1 MMNFKYISNI
11 ATNPKIPMEM
21 GFNPYTITSMVF
33 NKNRLFAFELD
44 LTGLRIG
51 DKVEELKLRLPIYS
65 NVNNSFSFNLTA
77 YPGDP
82 LKGLNGQTSEVSN
95 DDKIIDQ
102 VRVDLGFGILDY
114 FELDITRLVQE
125 KINEGKLSALVK
137 IINNSDNDFILAF
150 NEPILELDVGILIG
164 KVYLQNNVIDK
175 GKVIQYNIGSTCVKC
190 HLPTFKTSIDL
201 PGLTTKSS
209 ILPLS
214 FYPSY
219 VKKESLTNTIQ
230 ETGLLGKGFNFL
242 YQYKIKK
249 LERSRNYGTGTT
261 YSVTLSAYE
270 LEDYRGNKLIYTI
283 NEDDKYINDIDGSEL
298 RIFETE
304 DSKYEFLIEF
314 RDSKRIYFNPVNV
327 IKNLL
332 SKFNLTEAI
341 SIVYNIYADSSVG
354 GK

>member
-21 GFNPYTITSMVF
+21 GFNPYTITPMVF

-102 VRVDLGFGILDY
+102 VQVDLSSGILDY

-150 NEPILELDVGILIG
+150 NEPI
-164 KVYLQNNVIDK
+164 
-175 GKVIQYNIGSTCVKC
+175 
-190 HLPTFKTSIDL
+190 
-201 PGLTTKSS
+201 
-209 ILPLS
+209 
-214 FYPSY
+214 
-219 VKKESLTNTIQ
+219 
-230 ETGLLGKGFNFL
+230 
-242 YQYKIKK
+242 
-249 LERSRNYGTGTT
+249 
-261 YSVTLSAYE
+261 
-270 LEDYRGNKLIYTI
+270 
-283 NEDDKYINDIDGSEL
+283 
-298 RIFETE
+298 
-304 DSKYEFLIEF
+304 
-314 RDSKRIYFNPVNV
+314 
-327 IKNLL
+327 
-332 SKFNLTEAI
+332 
-341 SIVYNIYADSSVG
+341 
-354 GK
+354 